1 MGDYYDVKQFVN
13 RFIPLMMLK
22 RFALLRADS
31 KSDFACT
38 SGCPFQLSGD
48 LITRNEVTFL
58 YVLLECFKWIST
70 YFKANNA
77 INPYNI
83 DSL

>member
-1 MGDYYDVKQFVN
+1 MHVRTDKGAY
-13 RFIPLMMLK
+13 LH
-22 RFALLRADS
+22 
-31 KSDFACT
+31 
-38 SGCPFQLSGD
+38 
-48 LITRNEVTFL
+48 ITRNEVTFL

>member
-1 MGDYYDVKQFVN
+1 MILQVPASPPEQSWTRNCVRVSSCPQAVHYLN
-13 RFIPLMMLK
+13 
-22 RFALLRADS
+22 AADS
-31 KSDFACT
+31 C
-38 SGCPFQLSGD
+38 FQF
-48 LITRNEVTFL
+48 LITRNQVTFL

-77 INPYNI
+77 INSYNI

>member
-1 MGDYYDVKQFVN
+1 MG
-13 RFIPLMMLK
+13 
-22 RFALLRADS
+22 
-31 KSDFACT
+31 
-38 SGCPFQLSGD
+38 SGINTFFNNGHAPPIVH
-48 LITRNEVTFL
+48 ITRNEVTFL

-70 YFKANNA
+70 YFKVNNA